1 MGEIRPKTCEGV
13 GITSTVGG
21 WLVFIANRAT
31 SVRCAKVDWLL
42 SLSATISLALL
53 EECNSDASNIVAA
66 HGYGRNPLSLERT
79 S

>member
-21 WLVFIANRAT
+21 WLLFIANRAT

-42 SLSATISLALL
+42 SLSAAILLALL
-53 EECNSDASNIVAA
+53 EECNSDASQYRGGSRV
-66 HGYGRNPLSLERT
+66 RQEPVVVR
-79 S
+79 